1 LLKDP
6 GRYSPPGMSETTTV
20 LTPKTPSRVRNV
32 DAIISARKQQL
43 LSAKAR
49 NDELFNTLAKHAE
62 VRSAQKAKQ
71 HRAASTA
78 SSLSASENDNGAING
93 APSTASKAT
102 PRSSDQH
109 QQAALKQAQ
118 QMEAVVLTTVQQ
130 QMNDLRTAQESS
142 AEEIKEQMS
151 ALDDRLASTLDERI
165 RLALQKKSDRS
176 ATTSP
181 TFGGSSS
188 GSPLGNFG
196 GSAAGSPTYPRT
208 SVTDRLDA
216 VNAKLAL
223 REGDIRAV
231 SRAINITVVHNH
243 PINSSDLRSQRF
255 TLNG

>member
-1 LLKDP
+1 MLRRHPSVD
-6 GRYSPPGMSETTTV
+6 TV
-20 LTPKTPSRVRNV
+20 MRKFWDLT
-32 DAIISARKQQL
+32 DL
-43 LSAKAR
+43 
-49 NDELFNTLAKHAE
+49 
-62 VRSAQKAKQ
+62 QKIA
-71 HRAASTA
+71 
-78 SSLSASENDNGAING
+78 
-93 APSTASKAT
+93 
-102 PRSSDQH
+102 
-109 QQAALKQAQ
+109 
-118 QMEAVVLTTVQQ
+118 
-130 QMNDLRTAQESS
+130 
-142 AEEIKEQMS
+142 
-151 ALDDRLASTLDERI
+151 
-165 RLALQKKSDRS
+165 KKSDRS

-196 GSAAGSPTYPRT
+196 GSTAGSPTYPRT